1 MTPLASLR
9 QRLSSNVAR
18 PFLDAAD
25 DRFGSVLLKNPVSS
39 QGRKTSRDMA
49 QLDLEVP
56 RAYLSTTFASPEF
69 ALIGCT
75 EYCWQ
80 LTLSM
85 TS

>member
-1 MTPLASLR
+1 MSGRLR
-9 QRLSSNVAR
+9 QLCRQH
-18 PFLDAAD
+18 
-25 DRFGSVLLKNPVSS
+25 FGEPTGRCGSILLKNSVSS
-39 QGRKTSRDMA
+39 QRRKTSRDMA
-49 QLDLEVP
+49 RLDREVP

-75 EYCWQ
+75 ESCWQ

>member
-1 MTPLASLR
+1 VGSVRVGIIGRLR
-9 QRLSSNVAR
+9 QLCRQH
-18 PFLDAAD
+18 
-25 DRFGSVLLKNPVSS
+25 FGEPNFRCGSILLKNPVSS

-49 QLDLEVP
+49 RLDLEVP

-69 ALIGCT
+69 ALVGCT
-75 EYCWQ
+75 ESCWQ

>member
-1 MTPLASLR
+1 MR
-9 QRLSSNVAR
+9 CVDRLNPQSI
-18 PFLDAAD
+18 
-25 DRFGSVLLKNPVSS
+25 LLKNFVFS
-39 QGRKTSRDMA
+39 QGRKASRDMA
-49 QLDLEVP
+49 RLDREVP

-75 EYCWQ
+75 ESCWL